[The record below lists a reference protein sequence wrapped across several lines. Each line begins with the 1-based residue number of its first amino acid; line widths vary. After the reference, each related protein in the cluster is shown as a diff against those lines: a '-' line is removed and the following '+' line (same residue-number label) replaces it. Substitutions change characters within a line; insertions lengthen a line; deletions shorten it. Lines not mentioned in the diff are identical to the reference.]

1 MNVNSL
7 VEKLREK
14 YEDFKGGTVGDLGAR
29 FIIGD
34 FSVELDKNEINQ
46 PIEKV
51 IELIDERLK

>member
-1 MNVNSL
+1 M
-7 VEKLREK
+7 EKLLEIVREK
-14 YEDFKGGTVGDLGAR
+14 YGDNFKGGTVGDLGAR

-46 PIEKV
+46 PIENV